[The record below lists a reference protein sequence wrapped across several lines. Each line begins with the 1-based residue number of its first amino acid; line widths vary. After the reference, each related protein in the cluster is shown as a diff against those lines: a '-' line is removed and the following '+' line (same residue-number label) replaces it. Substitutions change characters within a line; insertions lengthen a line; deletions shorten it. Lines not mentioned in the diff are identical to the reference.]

1 MGIGTYGR
9 TFTLR
14 NPTPC
19 AFRVAATGAGQPG
32 PYTREAGALGY
43 NEVHHTNYLTLS
55 QKIKGQSQKR
65 TKTVQWLEEMT
76 EQEL

>member
-19 AFRVAATGAGQPG
+19 ALGVAATGTGLPG

-43 NEVHHTNYLTLS
+43 NEVHDTNTQTTQHSVKKLQVNHKKR
-55 QKIKGQSQKR
+55 QKQSN
-65 TKTVQWLEEMT
+65 V
-76 EQEL
+76 